1 LEFCKKCGKGYY
13 RDFRVRTA
21 NLAKEH
27 KTGRK
32 CEKTNCGGDLCDSII
47 NFGECL
53 REDILNE
60 GYEQGFKADL
70 HIVLGSSL
78 RVSPANDMVSETKR
92 NGGKIVIINLQKT
105 PQDYEADFV
114 IHGLMDNVM
123 ELLME
128 KLHIKIPEFRLQR
141 WAKVS
146 LTNKNTVKVQGIDQE
161 GEPFTLFPKVQ
172 VNGTPCRENNAKTSN
187 QPVKVDL

>member
-1 LEFCKKCGKGYY
+1 
-13 RDFRVRTA
+13 
-21 NLAKEH
+21 
-27 KTGRK
+27 
-32 CEKTNCGGDLCDSII
+32 
-47 NFGECL
+47 
-53 REDILNE
+53 
-60 GYEQGFKADL
+60 
-70 HIVLGSSL
+70 
-78 RVSPANDMVSETKR
+78 MVSETKR
-92 NGGKIVIINLQKT
+92 NGGKIVHINLQKT

-123 ELLME
+123 EILME

-146 LTNKNTVKVQGIDQE
+146 LTNKNTVKVQGIDQI

-172 VNGTPCRENNAKTSN
+172 VNGTPCRENNVKTSN